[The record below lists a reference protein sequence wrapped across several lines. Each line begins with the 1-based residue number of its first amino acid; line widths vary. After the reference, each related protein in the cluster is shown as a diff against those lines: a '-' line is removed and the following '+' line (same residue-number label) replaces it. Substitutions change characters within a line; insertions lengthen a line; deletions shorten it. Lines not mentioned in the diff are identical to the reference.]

1 MRSETLTGLLINFYG
16 GIMKNY
22 FCRGM
27 VSTLLLII
35 IAGDVVGKNVPY
47 HFSSKAVES
56 IPDIV
61 QRSNSPKLN
70 DRISVLEQLIVRNR
84 LSDTRLY
91 QYAYN
96 LAPEDYCI
104 ASMSVLEGGLFALK
118 DNEKVRDVFGKIT
131 QAAIQFK
138 LTSLLP
144 EAVVFLAY
152 DDPVVQIQSLMILEE
167 LEAKEYSKEIAKA
180 ASSSN
185 VDVSQ
190 PALRIL
196 VEFNSKEAVPFLIPY
211 LQDNNSSKQ
220 IYAVRAL
227 TEIGDRSAIPHL
239 IPLLKTKWNPWILN
253 MLIKLNA
260 QEKVPYIKELYKPG
274 EFNSDYVLTTLAYFG
289 DEQAISD
296 IIAEMTYEKEQR
308 GQAFLERLVKIK
320 AVAVIPALIS
330 ALENEK
336 AIGGQF
342 NRGGGFVRE
351 IMISLAKLEAHE
363 AIPVLRRYLAPQSGS
378 TSLDSFLKGGAI
390 EALSMLKDKEII
402 PQLLEMLDSRDFSSW
417 ADATMALSRLG
428 EPSTI
433 ESLIAALRK
442 RKRNIHHIQVL
453 NQLAITL
460 SPNTY
465 EALLIE
471 LPSLESLPLE
481 EHLNQLNRKSRVKFS
496 LSENI
501 PLPDETK
508 RRIVSGLSDPLGLHA
523 LNRTL
528 DVLNYSGHKYT
539 IFIDNGV
546 VRFVTVEE
554 AYDLWVQWLDEHKKN
569 HPESTVRKSVGN

>member
-1 MRSETLTGLLINFYG
+1 MR
-16 GIMKNY
+16 NY
-22 FCRGM
+22 FYHTL
-27 VSTLLLII
+27 VLTLLLIL
-35 IAGDVVGKNVPY
+35 IAVDVAGKNAPY
-47 HFSSKAVES
+47 RFSLKAIES
-56 IPDIV
+56 VPDIV
-61 QRSNSPKLN
+61 QRANSPKLN
-70 DRISVLEQLIVRNR
+70 DRIGVLEQLIVRNR
-84 LSDTRLY
+84 LSDTQLY

-96 LAPEDYCI
+96 LNPEDYRV

-118 DNEKVRDVFGKIT
+118 DTEKVRDVFGKIT

-138 LTSLLP
+138 LASLLP

-152 DDPVVQIQSLMILEE
+152 DDPVVQIQTLMILEE
-167 LEAKEYSKEIAKA
+167 LEAKEYDKEIAKA

-211 LQDNNSSKQ
+211 LQDDNSSKQ
-220 IYAVRAL
+220 IYAVRTL

-239 IPLLKTKWNPWILN
+239 IPLLKTRLNPWILN

-260 QEKVPYIKELYKPG
+260 QETVPYIKELYKPG
-274 EFNSDYVLTTLAYFG
+274 EFNSNYVLTTLSYFG

-296 IIAEMTYEKEQR
+296 IIAEMFDDNPPPRASLLQ
-308 GQAFLERLVKIK
+308 RLVEIK

-330 ALENEK
+330 VLENEK
-336 AIGGQF
+336 VIGGQS
-342 NRGGGFVRE
+342 NKISGIANS
-351 IMISLAKLEAHE
+351 IMISLARLDAHE
-363 AIPVLRRYLAPQSGS
+363 AIPVMRRYLKPQSGS
-378 TSLDSFLKGGAI
+378 VNLDDYIKGGAI

-417 ADATMALSRLG
+417 ANATMALSRLG

-442 RKRNIHHIQVL
+442 RKRNIYHIQVL
-453 NQLAITL
+453 NQLALTL

-481 EHLNQLNRKSRVKFS
+481 EHLNQLNTKSKVKFS

-501 PLPDETK
+501 PLPDEIK

-528 DVLNYSGHKYT
+528 GVLNYSGHKYT

-546 VRFVTVEE
+546 VRFVTIEE
-554 AYDLWVQWLDEHKKN
+554 AYDLWIQWLDEHKKN